1 MVKRINSNRVFDIVN
16 YTVVTLFLLSVSVP
30 LVYIVSASF
39 SDAQAVT
46 SGRVF
51 LWPIGFNL
59 EGYKAV
65 FRNAR
70 IMLGY
75 GNSLFYMVAGTSI
88 NIILTVLAA
97 YPLSRKDYKPR
108 NIIMF
113 LFAFTMIFFPGMI
126 PNYLLI
132 KQLNIYDTRW
142 AMLLPQAIIV
152 WNLIITRTY
161 FQTNIPESLLDAAK
175 IDGCDDFRFLTKIVI
190 PLSKPII
197 AIIGLFYGVRHWNVF
212 MDALLYLRDDS
223 LYPLQLI
230 LRDIFV
236 ANETSS
242 DMLGDIEGTLHM
254 ENLRVLLKY
263 SLIVV
268 ANIPLLLLYPFI
280 QRYFVKGIMVGAIK
294 G

>member
-1 MVKRINSNRVFDIVN
+1 MVKKINSNHLFDIVN
-16 YTVVTLFLLSVSVP
+16 YTVVTLFLLSVTLP
-30 LVYIVSASF
+30 LIYIVSASF

-46 SGRVF
+46 SGRVY
-51 LWPIGFNL
+51 LLPVGFNL

-65 FRNAR
+65 FRNDR

-75 GNSLFYMVAGTSI
+75 GNSLFYMVAGTAI
-88 NIILTVLAA
+88 NIILTILAA

-108 NIIMF
+108 DTIMF

-126 PNYLLI
+126 PNYLLV

-161 FQTNIPESLLDAAK
+161 FQTNIPDSLLDAAK
-175 IDGCDDFRFLTKIVI
+175 IDGCDDFRFLLKIVI

-212 MDALLYLRDDS
+212 MDAMLYLRNDS

-280 QRYFVKGIMVGAIK
+280 QRFFVKGIMVGAIK